1 MIYDDSSVSIHHV
14 PWSLL
19 INFPPSTVT
28 KLLNLY
34 ISIMYSLTDLSI
46 TCIFVY
52 ISSCTLFCFNQL
64 PLLALLANYSN
75 CLPFNS
81 DYVLTQQVESDSL
94 LEIKKYKRKWEWN
107 WKLHKIHVW
116 TNLTR
121 KFAKSKLNQRF
132 RVDFSK
138 AFYPLFYWLDGYDI
152 YPPIVHLSLRFGTF
166 LMAKASQM
174 QSLTLMTLIFS
185 PLLSAISENVHFQ
198 SISNLVWKWKP
209 RFDRNGWKGKYV
221 E

>member
-1 MIYDDSSVSIHHV
+1 MHWQSR
-14 PWSLL
+14 WK
-19 INFPPSTVT
+19 VT
-28 KLLNLY
+28 HSWRKRNIIENENGTKHY
-34 ISIMYSLTDLSI
+34 I
-46 TCIFVY
+46 
-52 ISSCTLFCFNQL
+52 
-64 PLLALLANYSN
+64 
-75 CLPFNS
+75 
-81 DYVLTQQVESDSL
+81 
-94 LEIKKYKRKWEWN
+94 KYKFEWFKR
-107 WKLHKIHVW
+107 WS
-116 TNLTR
+116 LTR
-121 KFAKSKLNQRF
+121 KFAKSKLDQRF
-132 RVDFSK
+132 RLDFSK

-185 PLLSAISENVHFQ
+185 PLLSAISENLHFQ